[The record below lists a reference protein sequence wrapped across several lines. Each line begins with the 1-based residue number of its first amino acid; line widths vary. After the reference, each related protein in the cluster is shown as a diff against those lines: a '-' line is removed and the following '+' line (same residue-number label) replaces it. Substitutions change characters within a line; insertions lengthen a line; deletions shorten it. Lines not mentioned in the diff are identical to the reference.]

1 MAGTGGRKTHPGV
14 MPRGILAALLAG
26 VGGAA
31 SAAPADWPAAHVRGR
46 CDEAVLEARAA
57 AEAGD
62 ATALLQLSDWH
73 FFGTCLLKDNA
84 ISARYAKASA
94 ELGSI
99 RAAVVLGQVYMQG
112 LGVPQDRAEAERWLT
127 KAVDAG
133 DAEGALL
140 LAQFYLMD
148 PRTQARAL
156 PLAQQAADRQMPG
169 AYAVLGVMYG
179 SGAGVAADYG
189 ASRRWL
195 ERAVEAGRNEPAV
208 NVALSWAALHLGDYD
223 ATLKAA
229 EAVPE
234 GAIEFRAAQIN
245 RAHALLLNGQ
255 LGNARELYE
264 ANRALRGDDEFVRTL
279 RQDFGSLRAA
289 GRDHP
294 AMRRIEQ
301 QFGVTPAGAAAG
313 K

>member
-1 MAGTGGRKTHPGV
+1 MAGTGSRKTHTGMTRRV
-14 MPRGILAALLAG
+14 VAAAALAG
-26 VGGAA
+26 ACGAW
-31 SAAPADWPAAHVRGR
+31 AAPADWPAAHVRGR
-46 CDEAVLEARAA
+46 CDEAVKEARAA

-84 ISARYAKASA
+84 VSARYAKASA
-94 ELGSI
+94 ELGSV

-112 LGVPQDRAEAERWLT
+112 LGVPVDRAEAERWLT

-140 LAQFYLMD
+140 LAQFYLTD
-148 PRTQARAL
+148 PRNQARAL
-156 PLAQQAADRQMPG
+156 PLAQRAADYGLPG

-179 SGAGVAADYG
+179 SGAGVPADYG
-189 ASRRWL
+189 ESRRWL
-195 ERAVEAGRNEPAV
+195 EKAVEAGMSEPAV
-208 NVALSWAALHLGDYD
+208 QVALSWATLHLGDYD

-294 AMRRIEQ
+294 AMQRIEQ
-301 QFGVTPAGAAAG
+301 QFGVVPAKAE
-313 K
+313 

>member
-1 MAGTGGRKTHPGV
+1 V
-14 MPRGILAALLAG
+14 PRRSCISRTGIL
-26 VGGAA
+26 
-31 SAAPADWPAAHVRGR
+31 R
-46 CDEAVLEARAA
+46 
-57 AEAGD
+57 
-62 ATALLQLSDWH
+62 
-73 FFGTCLLKDNA
+73 GTCLLKDNA

-208 NVALSWAALHLGDYD
+208 NVALSWAALAPGRLRSHPQGPP
-223 ATLKAA
+223 K
-229 EAVPE
+229 
-234 GAIEFRAAQIN
+234 RAGGRHRGSAP
-245 RAHALLLNGQ
+245 RRSTAPTLLLNGQ
-255 LGNARELYE
+255 LGNAASSTSPPGLLLGDTNTCAPCAGFRLP
-264 ANRALRGDDEFVRTL
+264 ARRRGTTRPCGAIEQHSASR
-279 RQDFGSLRAA
+279 RRRAA
-289 GRDHP
+289 G
-294 AMRRIEQ
+294 
-301 QFGVTPAGAAAG
+301 

>member
-1 MAGTGGRKTHPGV
+1 MAGTGSRKTHPGV
-14 MPRGILAALLAG
+14 TARAVAALLAG
-26 VGGAA
+26 AWGAA
-31 SAAPADWPAAHVRGR
+31 AAAQADWPAAHVRGR
-46 CDEAVLEARAA
+46 CDEAVKEARAA

-84 ISARYAKASA
+84 VSARYARASA
-94 ELGSI
+94 ELGSV

-112 LGVPQDRAEAERWLT
+112 LGLPQDRAEAERWLT

-133 DAEGALL
+133 DPEGALL

-148 PRTQARAL
+148 PRSQGRAL
-156 PLAQQAADRQMPG
+156 PLAQQAADRQLPG

-179 SGAGVAADYG
+179 SGAGVATDYG
-189 ASRRWL
+189 ESRRWL
-195 ERAVEAGRNEPAV
+195 EKAVEAGMNEPAV
-208 NVALSWAALHLGDYD
+208 QVALSWATLHLGDYD

-234 GAIEFRAAQIN
+234 SAIEFRAAQIN

-264 ANRALRGDDEFVRTL
+264 ANRSLRGDDEFVRTL

-294 AMRRIEQ
+294 AMQRIEG
-301 QFGVTPAGAAAG
+301 QFGVTPTGATAGE
-313 K
+313 